1 MENRSVNLFIA
12 RQVYEGLY
20 AFGPFEAEVRTSRN
34 RLLLRSPP
42 ITFGGSLVLAY
53 KQPLRFQVCLPSAA
67 DFLQRTLYVRDH
79 HST

>member
-1 MENRSVNLFIA
+1 M
-12 RQVYEGLY
+12 YEGTY
-20 AFGPFEAEVRTSRN
+20 TFGPFEAEVRTSRN

-53 KQPLRFQVCLPSAA
+53 KQPLRFQVCLPLVV
-67 DFLQRTLYVRDH
+67 DFSEDTIIILRDH